1 MKKSKKIATSLL
13 LTFMMSTFSPRQ
25 KSDAL
30 TPITYGIV
38 GTIVVVGMLIS
49 WFNSKNKNENS
60 IDGDENAKNHGIKK
74 DENHDTSDKKVN
86 RPTELV
92 VILDKSGSMS
102 HLRDDTIGSFNS
114 LIENQRNLGSEY
126 PAFLTTVEFSNSMF
140 RLHDRQNVEEVGN
153 LTRQDYIPSGGTAL
167 LDAVGDTINYISEVN
182 PENKNKVIFCIITD
196 GEENSSRKYTK
207 EKIKKLIESK
217 QEEGWEFMFLG
228 ANIDSFGEASS
239 IGISKENAM
248 NFEASGRGVENC
260 MKACCE
266 RMRCARMD

>member
-1 MKKSKKIATSLL
+1 MKKSNKIATSLL
-13 LTFMMSTFSPRQ
+13 LTFMMSFFSPKQ
-25 KSDAL
+25 KSEAL
-30 TPITYGIV
+30 TPLTYGII
-38 GTIVVVGMLIS
+38 GTVIITGTLIS
-49 WFNSKNKNENS
+49 WFNSKNK
-60 IDGDENAKNHGIKK
+60 DENNVDDDERAKNNETKK
-74 DENHDTSDKKVN
+74 DENNETSNKKVN

-114 LIENQRNLGSEY
+114 LLENQRNLGSEY

-196 GEENSSRKYTK
+196 GEENSSRRYTK

-217 QEEGWEFMFLG
+217 KEEGWEFMFLG

-248 NFEASGRGVENC
+248 NFEASGKGVKSC
-260 MKACCE
+260 MEACCE
-266 RMRCARMD
+266 RMNCARMN

>member
-13 LTFMMSTFSPRQ
+13 LTFVMSIFSPKQ

-30 TPITYGIV
+30 TPLTYGIV
-38 GTIVVVGMLIS
+38 GTIVVAGMLIS
-49 WFNSKNKNENS
+49 WLNSKNK
-60 IDGDENAKNHGIKK
+60 DENY
-74 DENHDTSDKKVN
+74 DTSDEKVN
-86 RPTELV
+86 IPTELV
-92 VILDKSGSMS
+92 VILDKSGSMY

-114 LIENQRNLGSEY
+114 LLENQRNLGSEY
-126 PAFLTTVEFSNSMF
+126 PAFLTTVEFSDSMF
-140 RLHDRQNVEEVGN
+140 RLHDRQNIEEVGN
-153 LTRQDYIPSGGTAL
+153 LTSEDYNPSGGTAL
-167 LDAVGDTINYISEVN
+167 LDAVGDTINYISKVN

-196 GEENSSRKYTK
+196 GEENSSRRYTK

-248 NFEASGRGVENC
+248 NFEASSRGVEHC
-260 MKACCE
+260 MRACCE